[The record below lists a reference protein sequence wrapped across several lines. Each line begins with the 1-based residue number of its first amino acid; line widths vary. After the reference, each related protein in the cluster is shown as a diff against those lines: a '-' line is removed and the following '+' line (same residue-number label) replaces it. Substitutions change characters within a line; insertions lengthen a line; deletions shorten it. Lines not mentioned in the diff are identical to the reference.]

1 MKDKIKG
8 LAIHLHHDKLAEY
21 CYDYNQRVEEIKNTK
36 PLAEQEIRLRLFKI
50 LPEEALKDTPVKL
63 QKADAEWKKA
73 YAEWDKAC
81 AERDKA
87 YAKWD
92 KACAERDKAYAELKK
107 ATAELSKACAEWSKA
122 YAEWSKADK
131 DAFHTKWC
139 GCIYWENGEI
149 SFNKK

>member
-73 YAEWDKAC
+73 YAE
-81 AERDKA
+81 R
-87 YAKWD
+87 
-92 KACAERDKAYAELKK
+92 
-107 ATAELSKACAEWSKA
+107 SKAD
-122 YAEWSKADK
+122 AEWSKADK